1 MKDEAPMFKEILL
14 TVDLGDPDSSKK
26 ALSVAVELSQGAGAR
41 LQVLTIV
48 PGFSM
53 SIISQYFPENFE
65 EKSLAG
71 AAQQLNDYIGANIP
85 SDIATQAI
93 VANGTI
99 YKEILRVAA
108 ESDCDLIVVA
118 SQRPE
123 LKDYLLGPNAAR
135 VVRHATCSVL
145 VVRD

>member
-1 MKDEAPMFKEILL
+1 MFKEILL
-14 TVDLGDPDSSKK
+14 PVDLGDPDSSKK

-48 PGFSM
+48 PGFGM
-53 SIISQYFPENFE
+53 SIISQYFPKDFE
-65 EKSLAG
+65 EKSLAS

-85 SDIATQAI
+85 SDIATQAT

-99 YKEILRVAA
+99 YEEILRVAA
-108 ESDCDLIVVA
+108 ETGCDLIVMP
-118 SQRPE
+118 SHRPE

-135 VVRHATCSVL
+135 VVRHANCSVL

>member
-1 MKDEAPMFKEILL
+1 MFKKILL
-14 TVDLGDPDSSKK
+14 PVDLGDPGSSNK

-41 LQVLTIV
+41 LHAMTVV
-48 PGFSM
+48 PGFGM
-53 SIISQYFPENFE
+53 SIVSQYFPENFE

-135 VVRHATCSVL
+135 VVRHAACSVL

>member
-1 MKDEAPMFKEILL
+1 MFKEILL
-14 TVDLGDPDSSKK
+14 PIDLGDPGSSKK
-26 ALSVAVELSQGAGAR
+26 ALSVAVDLCKGAAAK
-41 LQVLTIV
+41 LHVLAVV
-48 PGFSM
+48 PGMGM
-53 SIISQYFPENFE
+53 SIISKYFPVDFE

-71 AAQQLNDYIGANIP
+71 AAQQLDDYIGANIP

-99 YKEILRVAA
+99 YEEILKAA
-108 ESDCDLIVVA
+108 AQTGCDLIVVA
-118 SQRPE
+118 SHRPA

-135 VVRHATCSVL
+135 VVRHAACSVL